1 MAGDNPNHCAY
12 VELRSPIGRR
22 RVAKKLIMKILP
34 TISRLVLI
42 VHGNSYEFRWN
53 PSADDVT
60 EEILIT
66 WDAGEWASVM

>member
-22 RVAKKLIMKILP
+22 RVAKKLIMEILP

-42 VHGNSYEFRWN
+42 VHGENYEFRWN
-53 PSADDVT
+53 SSADDVT
-60 EEILIT
+60 EETLIT